1 MQDDLVNKVLDS
13 AIENFRRQSRTSS
26 YKSNPRQWCKDVL
39 GIDLWSKQE
48 DQFLALLEND
58 HVAVRSAHGTGK
70 SFNAALVAC
79 WWVSTRYD
87 MGEDVIVVTTAPTF
101 HQVSAILWENIR
113 KFHMLA
119 IVTGKQIG
127 RAHV

>member
-58 HVAVRSAHGTGK
+58 HVAVATLLSHKFHLGITGCLDGG
-70 SFNAALVAC
+70 AGAGGVIHALVHAE
-79 WWVSTRYD
+79 
-87 MGEDVIVVTTAPTF
+87 GA
-101 HQVSAILWENIR
+101 
-113 KFHMLA
+113 
-119 IVTGKQIG
+119 
-127 RAHV
+127 

>member
-1 MQDDLVNKVLDS
+1 MIDDVVSGVFDS
-13 AIENFRRQSRTSS
+13 AINAFKQESR
-26 YKSNPRQWCKDVL
+26 KSRYMTDPRAWCRDVL

-48 DQFLALLEND
+48 DQFLATMTHN

-70 SFNAALVAC
+70 SFNAALIAC
-79 WWVSTRYD
+79 WWVSTRPIGD
-87 MGEDVIVVTTAPTF
+87 TIVVTTAPTF

-119 IVTGKQIG
+119 EQ
-127 RAHV
+127 RY

>member
-101 HQVSAILWENIR
+101 HQL
-113 KFHMLA
+113 LLLYL
-119 IVTGKQIG
+119 
-127 RAHV
+127 